1 MVKNGFRYLLD
12 NELASEK
19 YVVEEALQGTPS
31 HAVKCQKWK
40 PLGGIKNDLD
50 FVYIYFCY
58 LGSRFTSKSYY
69 I

>member
-1 MVKNGFRYLLD
+1 MVKNGFRYLPD

-40 PLGGIKNDLD
+40 PLGGIKNELD
-50 FVYIYFCY
+50 FVYI
-58 LGSRFTSKSYY
+58 
-69 I
+69 